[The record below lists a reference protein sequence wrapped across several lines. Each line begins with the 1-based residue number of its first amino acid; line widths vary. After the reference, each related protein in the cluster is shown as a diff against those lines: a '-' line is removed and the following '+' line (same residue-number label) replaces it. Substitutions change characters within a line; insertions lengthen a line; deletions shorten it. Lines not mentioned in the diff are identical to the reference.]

1 MHTNFMLTAD
11 TVVFSNMINVENS
24 YYDSTS
30 KTQILLQRANFA
42 WRHVV
47 KFAAEIAAI

>member
-1 MHTNFMLTAD
+1 MGLILFYHKYLQNGKALFNL
-11 TVVFSNMINVENS
+11 
-24 YYDSTS
+24 YHDSTS
-30 KTQILLQRANFA
+30 KTQILLQRVNFA

>member
-1 MHTNFMLTAD
+1 MKVKLKVLSTKLL
-11 TVVFSNMINVENS
+11 VILKI
-24 YYDSTS
+24 YDSTS

>member
-1 MHTNFMLTAD
+1 
-11 TVVFSNMINVENS
+11 MILVKINYCEVGIN
-24 YYDSTS
+24 YVIINAIYDSTS

-47 KFAAEIAAI
+47 KFAAEIAR